1 MAELF
6 TQNAIEPLK
15 EITAYEYLWKGQ
27 YDSFKKLSALFKT
40 KPGSLPSDF
49 VNYSTEMLDFAKAV
63 REQLSRNPFSYNIH
77 VLINGTYNYPV
88 RLHDAKEP
96 VELLYYTGNVELLN
110 TRSVAVVGTRNPTE
124 EGKKRTRN
132 LVKRLVADGFTIMSG
147 LAAGIDTEAHNT
159 TLKHGGSTIAV
170 IGTPITQAYPKE
182 NADLQQTIGKEHLLI
197 SQVPFLKYLSQDYR
211 LNRHF
216 FPERNKTMSA
226 LSEATIIVEAGETSG
241 TLKQADAAIHQGRKL
256 FILNN
261 LFENTAINWPAKYEA
276 LGAIRVRDYS
286 EIKMHL
292 AE

>member
-1 MAELF
+1 MVDLF
-6 TQNAIEPLK
+6 TKNAIEPLK
-15 EITAYEYLWKGQ
+15 EITAYEYLWNVQ

-40 KPGSLPSDF
+40 KPGSRPSDF
-49 VNYSTEMLDFAKAV
+49 VKSGELTEVAKAV
-63 REQLSRNPFSYNIH
+63 REQLSSNPFTYKIH
-77 VLINGTYNYPV
+77 ILINGTYDYPV

-124 EGKKRTRN
+124 EGRIRTRN
-132 LVKRLVADGFTIMSG
+132 LVKQLVKDGFTIISG
-147 LAAGIDTEAHNT
+147 LAAGIDTEAHKT
-159 TLKHGGSTIAV
+159 ALEQGGATIAV

-182 NADLQQTIGKEHLLI
+182 NAQLQHTIGKEHLLI
-197 SQVPFLKYLSQDYR
+197 SQVPFLKYQSQDYR

-241 TLKQADAAIHQGRKL
+241 TLRQADAAIHQGRKL

-261 LFENTAINWPAKYEA
+261 CFENPAITWPAKYKE
-276 LGAIRVRDYS
+276 LGAIRVEKYS
-286 EIKMHL
+286 DIINHL
-292 AE
+292 S